1 MTEDHHR
8 PTVTVVMLAYGDEPL
23 LTKAAE
29 AVLESSGVDLGLVL
43 VDNGC
48 TSDAVTHLTER
59 EGVRVLRPDENLGF
73 AGGCNL
79 GAREARSEF
88 LSFVNSDAVVDP
100 RALAHLVA
108 AATADD
114 VGLVSGS
121 VRLYERAE
129 VINSAGTPVHYAGLS
144 WAGGLGQPASLH
156 GSSRDVASV
165 SGAAMAMRR
174 SRFEQLGG
182 FNELFF
188 AYLEDAELSLRAW
201 QAGWRCRYEPEA
213 RVLHHYEF
221 ARNPRKMFLHE
232 RNRLVMLLTLYERK
246 TLGVLAPALLVF
258 EAAILAVALRQGWAR
273 QKAAGWLWLL
283 KHRAEVRS
291 RRATVQASRLRSD
304 AEMVSLLTGDFYPGE
319 ETGMAAPLLFRKLT
333 AAYWSVARRL
343 L

>member
-8 PTVTVVMLAYGDEPL
+8 PSVTVVMLAYGDEPL
-23 LTKAAE
+23 LTDAAE
-29 AVLESSGVDLGLVL
+29 AVLSSSGVNLDLVL

-48 TSDAVTHLTER
+48 TSDAVARLDGR
-59 EGVRVLRPDENLGF
+59 SRIRVVRPAENLGF
-73 AGGCNL
+73 AGGCNV
-79 GAREARSEF
+79 GAREARGEF
-88 LSFVNSDAVVDP
+88 LGFVNSDAVVD
-100 RALAHLVA
+100 RDALAHLVDA
-108 AATADD
+108 AMADD

-121 VRLYERAE
+121 VRLYERPE
-129 VINSAGTPVHYAGLS
+129 LMNSAGNPVHYAGLS

-156 GSSRDVASV
+156 GTPRDIASV
-165 SGAAMAMRR
+165 SGAAMVVRR
-174 SRFEQLGG
+174 SRFERLGG

-188 AYLEDAELSLRAW
+188 AYLEDAELSLRSW
-201 QAGWRCRYEPEA
+201 QAGWRCRYVPEA

-221 ARNPRKMFLHE
+221 ARNPRKMFLLE
-232 RNRLVMLLTLYERK
+232 RNRLVMLLTLYQPR

-283 KHRAEVRS
+283 RHRAEVRS
-291 RRATVQASRLRSD
+291 RRATVQAPRLRSD
-304 AEMVSLLTGDFYPGE
+304 AEMARLLTGDFYPGE
-319 ETGMAAPLLFRKLT
+319 GTGMAVPLLFRKLT